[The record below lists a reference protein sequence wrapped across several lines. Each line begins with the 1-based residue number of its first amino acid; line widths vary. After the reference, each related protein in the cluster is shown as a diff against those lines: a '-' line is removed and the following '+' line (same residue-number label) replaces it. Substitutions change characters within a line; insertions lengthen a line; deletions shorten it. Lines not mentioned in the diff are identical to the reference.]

1 MKDLLTV
8 CERIGDRVRNKPDT
22 KPGER
27 HRLWAKGEV
36 KIKCSSVRS
45 AQTQRWE
52 KKVMA
57 RRSMVVFI
65 VAAVLVLLIFGL
77 RTPSIAAMKTVE
89 LSTPG
94 CV

>member
-1 MKDLLTV
+1 
-8 CERIGDRVRNKPDT
+8 
-22 KPGER
+22 
-27 HRLWAKGEV
+27 
-36 KIKCSSVRS
+36 
-45 AQTQRWE
+45 
-52 KKVMA
+52 MA